1 MSFYCTKQATV
12 RRKLD
17 NGSLFYVSFPES
29 RRPVFV
35 PCEELCRGD
44 SVSYCS
50 PAMEKIPREQR
61 QSPRQISQSINTRL
75 KRPIAHAVSLIST
88 RDTEWALS
96 IQKHHQNTSKEKT
109 NAMSSLSN

>member
-35 PCEELCRGD
+35 PC
-44 SVSYCS
+44 
-50 PAMEKIPREQR
+50 
-61 QSPRQISQSINTRL
+61 TRL